1 MKIYLINVIG
11 SGIELDIKNKNSILG
26 VKSDTTI
33 IEIINEKG
41 KVIDYFSFDD
51 LKAVSKNNNLFIPE
65 TGYLEKYGEGL
76 FYQFEIFLDNDEELD
91 YDLLKLCTVEYD
103 GEDYVCDVMY
113 EDMSLDCI
121 DSSIEF
127 YDEFKK

>member
-91 YDLLKLCTVEYD
+91 YDLLKLCTVDYD